1 MQKYILICL
10 LFLLTVSCEKD
21 KFEGIELSTGNEIR
35 ISSERQTIRI
45 ALRSGSDWSLASPT
59 SWCRASKVS
68 SSRGDTLVI
77 NTQVNTTTT
86 ERTGTVTISNSDQQQ
101 ILSITQK
108 GETYFELPVI
118 FHVYT
123 NGSANDVKA
132 TGDYIQEC
140 MDYVNNFYRGN
151 NGKSENL
158 NLQFILATT
167 TPEGTP
173 LEMPGVNI
181 IWNPSTLFDAN
192 NYLVK
197 NNYQG
202 TDIIWD
208 PNKYINIIVCSFTEK
223 DVTGIAMTPYTPQG
237 KSLPG
242 LRRNDTF
249 YTSLPTTSVQAVMI
263 NSAFIDK
270 TEVGAHG
277 QEQVWPNTLAH
288 ELGHYL
294 GLFHVFSGGDNGQT
308 TDYCEDT
315 PDYDRPAYESWLKNV
330 SGLTFAQA
338 TQRKSRNGTTTFTS
352 YNIMDYQY
360 GYRDRITPDQRARIR
375 HVLDYSP
382 LIPGPKI
389 AVENMSRAE
398 IIIEEPLILK

>member
-1 MQKYILICL
+1 MQKYILIYL
-10 LFLLTVSCEKD
+10 LFLLVVSCEKD

-35 ISSERQTIRI
+35 ISSEQQTIRI

-68 SSRGDTLVI
+68 SPQGDSLVI
-77 NTQVNTTTT
+77 NAQVNTTTI
-86 ERTGTVTISNSDQQQ
+86 ERTGTVTISNSEQQQ
-101 ILSITQK
+101 ILTITQN

-123 NGSANDVKA
+123 SGSAKNEEIM
-132 TGDYIQEC
+132 GDYIQEC
-140 MDYVNNFYRGN
+140 MNYVNNFYSGN
-151 NGKSENL
+151 NGKSENV
-158 NLQFILATT
+158 NLQFTLATT

-173 LEMPGVNI
+173 LTIPGIHVVK
-181 IWNPSTLFDAN
+181 SSFALFDVE
-192 NYLVK
+192 NYLK
-197 NNYQG
+197 ENSYNG
-202 TDIIWD
+202 TEIIWD
-208 PNKYINIIVCSFTEK
+208 PNKYINIIVCPFTEEN
-223 DVTGIAMTPYTPQG
+223 VTGIATTPYTPQG

-249 YTSLPTTSVQAVMI
+249 YTTLPTTSVQAVMI
-263 NSAFIDK
+263 NSAFINEK
-270 TEVGAHG
+270 EQGANG
-277 QEQVWPNTLAH
+277 LEQVWPKTLVH

-315 PDYDRPAYESWLKNV
+315 PDYDRPAYESWLKSV
-330 SGLTFAQA
+330 FSLTFAQA
-338 TQRKSRNGTTTFTS
+338 AQRKDRNGTTFTS

-360 GYRDRITPDQRARIR
+360 GYRNRITPDQRARIR

-389 AVENMSRAE
+389 AVENTSRAA
-398 IIIEEPLILK
+398 IIIEEPLIIK

>member
-1 MQKYILICL
+1 MQKYILIYL
-10 LFLLTVSCEKD
+10 LFLLVVSCEKD

-35 ISSERQTIRI
+35 VSSEQQTIRI
-45 ALRSGSDWSLASPT
+45 ALRSGSDWSVASPT
-59 SWCRASKVS
+59 SWCRASKVNS
-68 SSRGDTLVI
+68 PQGDTLVI

-86 ERTGTVTISNSDQQQ
+86 ERTGTVTVSNSDQQQ
-101 ILSITQK
+101 ILTITQN

-123 NGSANDVKA
+123 NRSEYNAEIIGY
-132 TGDYIQEC
+132 YIQEC
-140 MDYVNNFYRGN
+140 MDHVNNFYRGN

-173 LEMPGVNI
+173 LAIPGVHI
-181 IWNPSTLFDAN
+181 VQSPFTQFYVE
-192 NYLVK
+192 NYLK
-197 NNYQG
+197 ENSYNG
-202 TDIIWD
+202 TEIIWD
-208 PNKYINIIVCSFTEK
+208 PNKYINIIVCTFSEEN
-223 DVTGIAMTPYTPQG
+223 VTGIATTPYTPQG

-249 YTSLPTTSVQAVMI
+249 YTNLPTTSVQAVMI
-263 NSAFIDK
+263 NSAFFGK
-270 TEVGAHG
+270 R
-277 QEQVWPNTLAH
+277 EQGPYGLEQIWPNTLAH

-294 GLFHVFSGGDNGQT
+294 GLFHVFSGGTNGQT

-315 PDYDRPAYESWLKNV
+315 PDYDRPAYENWLT
-330 SGLTFAQA
+330 SMYTLTFAQA
-338 TQRKSRNGTTTFTS
+338 AQRQSRNGITFTS

-360 GYRDRITPDQRARIR
+360 GYRDRITPEQRARIR

-389 AVENMSRAE
+389 TVKNTSRATM
-398 IIIEEPLILK
+398 IIEEPLIIK

>member
-1 MQKYILICL
+1 MQKYILIYL
-10 LFLLTVSCEKD
+10 LFLLVTSCEKD

-35 ISSERQTIRI
+35 VSSEQQTIRI

-59 SWCRASKVS
+59 SWCRASKIS
-68 SSRGDTLVI
+68 TPQGDTLVV

-101 ILSITQK
+101 ILTVTQK

-118 FHVYT
+118 FHVYSD
-123 NGSANDVKA
+123 GSANDAKVTA
-132 TGDYIQEC
+132 AYIQEC

-158 NLQFILATT
+158 NLQFTLATT

-173 LEMPGVNI
+173 LIEPGINTI
-181 IWNPSTLFDAN
+181 QSSSTLFNVD
-192 NYLVK
+192 NYLRY
-197 NNYQG
+197 NTYNG
-202 TDIIWD
+202 TQIIWD
-208 PNKYINIIVCSFTEK
+208 PNKYINIIICTFTEEN
-223 DVTGIAMTPYTPQG
+223 VTGIAMTPYTPQG
-237 KSLPG
+237 NPLPG
-242 LRRNDTF
+242 LRRNDTY
-249 YTSLPTTSVQAVMI
+249 YTNLPTNSVQAVMI
-263 NSAFIDK
+263 NKIFVDK
-270 TEVGAHG
+270 AETGAHG
-277 QEQVWPNTLAH
+277 PQPVWPTTLVH

-315 PDYDRPAYESWLKNV
+315 PDYDRPAYDTWLASV
-330 SGLTFAQA
+330 PRLTFAQA
-338 TQRKSRNGTTTFTS
+338 AQRQDRNGNTFTS
-352 YNIMDYQY
+352 YNIMDYNY
-360 GYRDRITPDQRARIR
+360 GYRDRITPNQRARIR

-389 AVENMSRAE
+389 AVENTSRAE